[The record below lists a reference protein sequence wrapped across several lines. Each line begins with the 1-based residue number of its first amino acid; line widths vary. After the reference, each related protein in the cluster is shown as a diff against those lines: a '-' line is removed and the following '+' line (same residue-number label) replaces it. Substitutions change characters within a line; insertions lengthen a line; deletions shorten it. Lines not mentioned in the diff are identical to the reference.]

1 MPRFEMHLMVAEKSD
16 DKFETVEYDIVC
28 FVKDPTDM
36 KEVQSSANEIIS
48 DHLENAE
55 NVVLFGTA
63 VVEVKGEE
71 ILNIAFQNKDA
82 DQEEVN
88 SIMGLCVLGEETI
101 H

>member
-28 FVKDPTDM
+28 FVEDPTDM

-48 DHLENAE
+48 DHLENAG

-63 VVEVKGEE
+63 VVEVSGEE

-88 SIMGLCVLGEETI
+88 SIMDLCVLGEETI

>member
-16 DKFETVEYDIVC
+16 EKFETVEYDIVC

-36 KEVQSSANEIIS
+36 KEVEYSANKIIS
-48 DHLENAE
+48 EHLENAE

-63 VVEVKGEE
+63 VVEVSGEE

-88 SIMGLCVLGEETI
+88 SIMDLCVLGEETI

>member
-48 DHLENAE
+48 DHLANAG

-63 VVEVKGEE
+63 VVEVSGEE
-71 ILNIAFQNKDA
+71 IFNIAFQNKDA